1 MLFPCPHFGGAGVV
15 GAELVDEPLELGAA
29 CVVRVDLGQRH
40 HAVDERLHEAFS

>member
-15 GAELVDEPLELGAA
+15 GAELVDEPFELVAA
-29 CVVRVDLGQRH
+29 AAAVRFLQRH